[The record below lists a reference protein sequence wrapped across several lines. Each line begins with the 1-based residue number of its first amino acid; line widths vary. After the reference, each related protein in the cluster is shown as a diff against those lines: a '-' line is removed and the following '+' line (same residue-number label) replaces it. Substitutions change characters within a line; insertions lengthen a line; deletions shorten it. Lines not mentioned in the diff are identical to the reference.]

1 MLDFFSLSVYTYISK
16 MDIYSKMQNIRQEGF
31 FMMKIGVMPA
41 SFRVPFKE
49 AVIKARDMGA
59 KGLQPYVTGGELA
72 PENLTKDDRKAILKY
87 VTDNGLVF
95 SALCADF
102 GLNFRAYGENEEGIK
117 RTMAMMDLAVDLGT
131 NVITTHI
138 GHVPEDENSIEYINV
153 CKTIETL
160 GKYGDSIGVCFA
172 TETGPEKAIKL
183 RGILEKV
190 DTKSAKVNLD
200 PANFVM
206 LCGQDPVE
214 AVHILK
220 DYIVHTHAKDGVML
234 GQIGE
239 GRYQELPLGTGGVPY
254 IEYLA
259 ALRDEGFEGFLTI
272 ERECG
277 ETPEKDIQLAYDFL
291 TATLKKLY

>member
-1 MLDFFSLSVYTYISK
+1 ML
-16 MDIYSKMQNIRQEGF
+16 
-31 FMMKIGVMPA
+31 KIGVMPS
-41 SFRVPFKE
+41 SFRIPFKD

-59 KGLQPYVTGGELA
+59 KGLQPYVTSGELD
-72 PENLTKDDRKAILKY
+72 PDNLSSDDRRDILKF
-87 VTDNGLVF
+87 VRENGLCF

-102 GLNFRAYGENEEGIK
+102 GMDFSAFGENDADIK
-117 RTMAMMDLAVDLGT
+117 RTMKMMDLAVDFDT
-131 NVITTHI
+131 HIITTHI
-138 GHVPEDENSIEYINV
+138 GHVPDDENSTEYKNI

-183 RGILEKV
+183 RGLLEKT

-220 DYIVHTHAKDGVML
+220 DYIVHTHAKDGIKT
-234 GQIGE
+234 GPDTFE
-239 GRYQELPLGTGGVPY
+239 ELPLGQGNVPFP
-254 IEYLA
+254 EYLA
-259 ALRDEGFEGFLTI
+259 ALRDEGFDGFLTI

-277 ETPEKDIQLAYDFL
+277 STPEKDIQLAFDYL
-291 TATLKKLY
+291 TQQLKKLY

>member
-1 MLDFFSLSVYTYISK
+1 
-16 MDIYSKMQNIRQEGF
+16 
-31 FMMKIGVMPA
+31 MMKIGVMPS
-41 SFRVPFKE
+41 SFRIPFKE

-59 KGLQPYVTGGELA
+59 KGLQPSVTYGELDPA
-72 PENLTKDDRKAILKY
+72 NLTKEDRKAIVKY
-87 VTDNGLVF
+87 VKDNGLIF

-102 GLNFRAYGENEEGIK
+102 GLNFRAFGENEAGIK
-117 RTMAMMDLAVDLGT
+117 RTMDMMDLAVDLGT

-138 GHVPEDENSIEYINV
+138 GHVPEDENSPEYIGV

-220 DYIVHTHAKDGVML
+220 DYIVHTHAKDGIKL
-234 GQIGE
+234 EQG
-239 GRYQELPLGTGGVPY
+239 YQELPLGTGGVPY

-259 ALRDEGFEGFLTI
+259 ALRDEGFDGFLTI

-277 ETPEKDIQLAYDFL
+277 DTPEKDIKIAYDFL
-291 TATLKKLY
+291 NDALKKLY

>member
-1 MLDFFSLSVYTYISK
+1 
-16 MDIYSKMQNIRQEGF
+16 
-31 FMMKIGVMPA
+31 MMKIGVRPG
-41 SFRVPFKE
+41 SFRLPFKE

-59 KGLQPYVTGGELA
+59 KGLQPYVTGGDLA
-72 PENLTKDDRKAILKY
+72 PENLTADDRKAVLKF
-87 VTDNGLVF
+87 VRDNGLVF

-102 GLNFRAYGENEEGIK
+102 GMDFSAYGENDAEIK
-117 RTMAMMDLAVDLGT
+117 RTMSMMDLAVDLGT

-138 GHVPEDENSIEYINV
+138 GHVPEDENSEKYKNV
-153 CKTIETL
+153 CKTIEAL

-172 TETGPEKAIKL
+172 TETGPERAVKL

-214 AVHILK
+214 AVHVLK
-220 DYIVHTHAKDGVML
+220 DYIVHTHAKDG
-234 GQIGE
+234 IKTGE
-239 GRYQELPLGTGGVPY
+239 TTYQELPLGTGNVPFM
-254 IEYLA
+254 EYLA
-259 ALRDEGFEGFLTI
+259 ALRDEGYDGFLTI

-277 ETPEKDIQLAYDFL
+277 DTPEKDIQLAFDFL
-291 TATLKKLY
+291 TNALKKLY